1 MTAKEWL
8 DRGRRIQMEI
18 DALEQTKINL
28 LLRATR
34 MTPVYTDMPK
44 GGGDYDKFGAY
55 ADFAMKIDARVKE
68 LQAVSTEIFDVVCRV
83 NDERYRAVLTYRY
96 LNYLPWEAIAEAMS
110 YDVRHVTRLHGEA
123 LAAVECVLKCPV
135 MSMYNAVK

>member
-8 DRGRRIQMEI
+8 DRGRRLQMEI

-34 MTPVYTDMPK
+34 MTPVYSQTPK

-55 ADFAMKIDARVKE
+55 ADTAAKIDARLKE
-68 LQAVSTEIFDVVCRV
+68 LQAISTEIFDVVCRV
-83 NDERYRAVLTYRY
+83 NDERYRAVLMYRY
-96 LNYLPWEAIAEAMS
+96 LNYLPWESIAEAMS

-123 LAAVECVLKCPV
+123 LAAVECVMRLYN
-135 MSMYNAVK
+135 MS